1 MNLNEKVRK
10 YGYLH
15 NKIKELDAQ
24 LKELK
29 QEKEQLEKE
38 LRHDLEEQGF
48 DKIAVD
54 NITVY
59 QLDKVYISLPND
71 ERNQRA
77 IEWLEAKGMGDML
90 RLYVPTQTLTAVLK
104 EEMEQNPEL
113 MEEIKQ
119 HFNVNEQQRVGIRV
133 RR

>member
-1 MNLNEKVRK
+1 MNLQEKVRR

-15 NKIKELDAQ
+15 NRIKELDAQ

-48 DKIAVD
+48 DKLTVD

-71 ERNQRA
+71 ERNQKA

-104 EEMEQNPEL
+104 EEMEQNDEL
-113 MEEIKQ
+113 IEEVKQ
-119 HFNVNEQQRVGIRV
+119 YFNVNEQQRVGIRV
-133 RR
+133 KR

>member
-1 MNLNEKVRK
+1 MNLQEKVRH

-15 NKIKELDAQ
+15 NRIKELDAQ

-48 DKIAVD
+48 DKLTVD

-71 ERNQRA
+71 ERNQKA

-104 EEMEQNPEL
+104 EEMEQNEEL
-113 MEEIKQ
+113 IEEVKQ
-119 HFNVNEQQRVGIRV
+119 YFNVNEQQRVGIRV
-133 RR
+133 KR